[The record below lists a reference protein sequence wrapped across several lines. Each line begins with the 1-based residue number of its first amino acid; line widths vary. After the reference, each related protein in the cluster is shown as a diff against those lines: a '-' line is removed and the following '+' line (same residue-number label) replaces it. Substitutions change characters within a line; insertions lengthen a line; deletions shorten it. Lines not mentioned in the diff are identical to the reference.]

1 MYTLPDADLYRDV
14 QKNLAGLSEQQLT
27 TQERQALEARLRQL
41 RGEPFL
47 LRIVRWFGR
56 RLSGPGREIGARSAE
71 SVEKPLLRQ
80 GS

>member
-14 QKNLAGLSEQQLT
+14 QKNLAGLPEQRLT

-47 LRIVRWFGR
+47 LRMFRWLGR
-56 RLSGPGREIGARSAE
+56 KLSGSGREIGTRSAE
-71 SVEKPLLRQ
+71 PVEKPLFRQ
-80 GS
+80 SN

>member
-14 QKNLAGLSEQQLT
+14 QKNLAGLPEQRLT

-41 RGEPFL
+41 NGEPFL
-47 LRIVRWFGR
+47 LRMIRWFGR
-56 RLSGPGREIGARSAE
+56 RLSGRGTREKIRSGDL
-71 SVEKPLLRQ
+71 VEKPLARQ